1 MSRLSFVRISGFLA
15 KAHFALRL
23 LAFALAARLPVHAT
37 AAEDSARVFDVPA
50 GEAADTLKRTAQQ
63 GGLEIVFLAD
73 TVRGVRTA
81 AVRGTYAP
89 RAALDLL
96 VRGTGLVVVRDE
108 RTGTL
113 TVHRVPVG
121 GAPSTKPAPK
131 TETMKTPDSKK
142 SSAGWLPALLALLSA
157 GPAVAQTAPA
167 DPKDTA
173 PITLSPFE
181 VQTDKDSGYTATSTL
196 AGSRLNT
203 SLRDTPAAIS
213 VFTKEFLDD
222 IGAINV
228 TEALVYS
235 LNGAIDTTDNTGN
248 VITSNDLP
256 LQFRGFTGAS
266 LGRNYFSWSLS
277 SDSYNIERLDF
288 SRGPNSILFGIGGP
302 GGILNTTTKR
312 ARIGKRTDTLGVR
325 VASWDDYRGTVDLER
340 TLIPGKLAARANLL
354 AQDRNGWRE
363 FDSLKRYAGA
373 LALTYRPLKNTEI
386 RFDGEYGD
394 VRQVV
399 AQPWP
404 AQERFVSWVAAGRVL
419 SPTYGAAAA
428 GTAANTARQPF
439 YDPFSGLGPISLF
452 NSRLTTSGPASP
464 ALGNN
469 TAAITDP
476 SILPRNATV
485 SGPGFTS
492 NFFYYNY
499 GLFLEQRIGHLSVEL
514 AVNRQTEQRAT
525 ARPQVFNDTSLF
537 IDPNVQLPNGQP
549 NPNVGKYYTTGRL
562 NVNYLDQVRDDG
574 RATASYDLDLR
585 KTHRWLG
592 QHTFAGLW
600 ARRENRGHNDTLA
613 ETNMTPSAAFFAP
626 GTAAATVADLTQG
639 PNGITRRNTIDFSS
653 GDPAKRGFHD
663 PFKYWLTGQNGVTSG
678 LARITDSTTNDVT
691 RTDSMMVAF
700 QSRVFADRLV
710 LTGGLRNDRQRAW
723 LATADFNGNGSV
735 ADERDPVT
743 RLFPKRIRL
752 AKANYSQGDTRTYGV
767 VFHAT
772 KQLSL
777 YYNNANNF
785 IPQSSVDI
793 NGRLLG
799 NRHGEGEDMGV
810 RVSLLDGRI
819 SGSVAYYKTADTNRN
834 VGRDNAFINY
844 INGIWGTLN
853 QPEKSVTTASQ
864 DGQDTEGKGWEY
876 DFTANPTPNW
886 RLAVNFAQTKQVTAN
901 IQPNNGAYLE
911 ANRAL
916 WLRSG
921 ALPITATGTG
931 LPANATIGSAVAL
944 VDALYAGFKQAEGQS
959 RRQLREYTGNLFTSY
974 RLPLQVARLNGL
986 TLGAGANY
994 RGKAVIG
1001 YDSSRRN
1008 APLYGSPYTL
1018 VNAMLS
1024 TQLRLKGKQSLR
1036 LQLNLDNLLAE
1047 DRLIV
1052 TDADQNREY
1061 RYVFQTPR
1069 RWSVTST
1076 LAF

>member
-1 MSRLSFVRISGFLA
+1 MS
-15 KAHFALRL
+15 
-23 LAFALAARLPVHAT
+23 
-37 AAEDSARVFDVPA
+37 AAEAVRPFQVPA
-50 GEAADTLKRTAQQ
+50 GDALETLRLVARQ
-63 GGLEIVFLAD
+63 GGAEIVFL
-73 TVRGVRTA
+73 TEVVRGVRTP
-81 AVRGTYAP
+81 AVQGEFTM
-89 RAALDLL
+89 RAALDRL
-96 VRGTGLVVVRDE
+96 VAGTPLVVSIDS
-108 RTGTL
+108 RTGGL
-113 TVHRVPVG
+113 SVGRSPTVPAHPTNHAPHDPASRHPTMPP
-121 GAPSTKPAPK
+121 APSATRKLSIAALFAALF
-131 TETMKTPDSKK
+131 TT
-142 SSAGWLPALLALLSA
+142 SS
-157 GPAVAQTAPA
+157 PAVAQTAAAAKPTGDEA
-167 DPKDTA
+167 V
-173 PITLSPFE
+173 TLSPFE
-181 VQTDKDSGYTATSTL
+181 VRSDQDTGYTATSTL

-203 SLRDTPAAIS
+203 ALRDTPAAIS

-312 ARIGKRTDTLGVR
+312 ARIGKTAETVGLR
-325 VASWDDYRGTVDLER
+325 VASWEDYRGTIDLER
-340 TLIPGKLAARANLL
+340 TLAPGKLAARVNLL

-363 FDSLKRYAGA
+363 FDSMRRLAGA
-373 LALTYRPLKNTEI
+373 LALTYRPLKNTEV

-404 AQERFVSWVAAGRVL
+404 AQERYVSWVNAGRVL
-419 SPTYGAAAA
+419 SPTFGAAAA
-428 GTAANTARQPF
+428 GTGASTARQPF

-452 NSRLTTSGPASP
+452 NSRVTNAGPASP

-476 SILPRNATV
+476 AILPRNATV

-499 GLFLEQRIGHLSVEL
+499 GLFLEQRLGHLSVEL

-525 ARPQVFNDTSLF
+525 ARPQVFNDTSLY
-537 IDPNVQLPNGQP
+537 IDPNVQLPSGQP

-562 NVNYLDQVRDDG
+562 NVNYLDQIRDDG
-574 RATASYDLDLR
+574 RATASYELDLR
-585 KTHRWLG
+585 QTHRWLG

-613 ETNMTPSAAFFAP
+613 EVNTTPSAAFFAP
-626 GTAAATVADLTQG
+626 GTAAATIADLTQG
-639 PNGITRRNTIDFSS
+639 ANAITRRNTIDFSS
-653 GDPAKRGFHD
+653 SDPAKRGFHD

-691 RTDSMMVAF
+691 RTDSMMAAF
-700 QSRVFADRLV
+700 QSRLFADRLI

-723 LATADFNGNGSV
+723 LSTADFNGNGST

-743 RLFPKRIRL
+743 RLFPKRVRL
-752 AKANYSQGDTRTYGV
+752 AKANYSAGDTRTYGV
-767 VFHAT
+767 VYHAT

-886 RLAVNFAQTKQVTAN
+886 RLAVNFAQTRQVTAH
-901 IQPNNGAYLE
+901 IQPNNGAYVD

-916 WLRSG
+916 WLRSA

-931 LPANATIGSAVAL
+931 LPANATIGSAVTL
-944 VDALYAGFKQAEGQS
+944 IDALYAGFKQAEGQS
-959 RRQLREYTGNLFTSY
+959 RRQLREYTGNLFTTY
-974 RLPLQVARLNGL
+974 RLPMQLARLNGL

-994 RGKAVIG
+994 RGKAVTG
-1001 YDSSRRN
+1001 YDTTRNN
-1008 APLYGSPYTL
+1008 APLYGRPYTL

-1024 TQLRLKGKQSLR
+1024 TQLRLKGRQNLR
-1036 LQLNLDNLLAE
+1036 LQLNVDNVLGE
-1047 DRLIV
+1047 DKLIV
-1052 TDADQNREY
+1052 TDADQIREY

-1069 RWSVTST
+1069 RWNLTST

>member
-1 MSRLSFVRISGFLA
+1 MFRRSYPRLARIFASAPL
-15 KAHFALRL
+15 ALRL
-23 LAFALAARLPVHAT
+23 LAVALVARLPAS
-37 AAEDSARVFDVPA
+37 AAAGSLREFNVPA
-50 GEAADTLKRTAQQ
+50 GEAAETLKRTAQQ

-73 TVRGVRTA
+73 TVRGVRTP
-81 AVRGTYAP
+81 AVRGTYLP
-89 RAALDLL
+89 RAALELL
-96 VRGTGLVVVRDE
+96 VLNTGLVVERDE

-113 TVHRVPVG
+113 TIRRVTAGEPPA
-121 GAPSTKPAPK
+121 APPDAASAPMKPTRKNST
-131 TETMKTPDSKK
+131 
-142 SSAGWLPALLALLSA
+142 GWLSAFLALVTA
-157 GPAVAQTAPA
+157 GPAPGQTVAPRTGTSPA
-167 DPKDTA
+167 DAA

-181 VQTDKDSGYTATSTL
+181 VQTDRDTGYTATNTL

-203 SLRDTPAAIS
+203 ALRDTPASIS

-228 TEALVYS
+228 TEALQYS
-235 LNGAIDTTDNTGN
+235 LNGAIDITDNTGN

-312 ARIGKRTDTLGVR
+312 ARIGKTTDTVGVR
-325 VASWDDYRGTVDLER
+325 AASWDDYRGTLDVER
-340 TLIPGKLAARANLL
+340 TFIPGKLAARANFL

-363 FDSLKRYAGA
+363 FDSMRRLAGA

-404 AQERFVSWVAAGRVL
+404 AQERYTGWVAAGRAL
-419 SPTYGAAAA
+419 SPTFGAAAA
-428 GTAANTARQPF
+428 GTTANGTRAPA
-439 YDPFSGLGPISLF
+439 YDPFSGLGPISYL
-452 NSRLTTSGPASP
+452 NARLTTAGPTSP

-469 TAAITDP
+469 TIAITDP
-476 SILPRNATV
+476 AVLPRSATV

-499 GLFLEQRIGHLSVEL
+499 GLFLEQRLGHLSLEL

-537 IDPNVQLPNGQP
+537 VDPNVQLPNGQP

-574 RATASYDLDLR
+574 RATASYDIDLR
-585 KTHRWLG
+585 KVHRWLG
-592 QHTFAGLW
+592 QHTLAGLW

-613 ETNMTPSAAFFAP
+613 EVNTTPVAAFFVP
-626 GTAAATVADLTQG
+626 GTTAATVADLTQG
-639 PNGITRRNTIDFSS
+639 PNAINRRNVIDFSS
-653 GDPAKRGFHD
+653 GDPARRGFHD
-663 PFKYWLTGQNGVTSG
+663 PFQYWLTGQNGVTSG

-710 LTGGLRNDRQRAW
+710 LTGGLRNDRQRVW
-723 LATADFNGNGSV
+723 LSTLDANGNGTT

-743 RLFPKRIRL
+743 RVFWKRVRL
-752 AKANYSQGDTRTYGV
+752 DKPNYAQGDTRTYGIV
-767 VFHAT
+767 YHAT
-772 KQLSL
+772 NSLSL
-777 YYNNANNF
+777 FYNNANNF

-793 NGRLLG
+793 NGNLLG
-799 NRHGEGEDMGV
+799 NRHGEGQDMGV
-810 RVSLLDGRI
+810 RINLLDGRI

-844 INGIWGTLN
+844 INGIWTTLN
-853 QPEKSVTTASQ
+853 QVEKSVTTASQ
-864 DGQDTEGKGWEY
+864 DGQDTDGKGWEY
-876 DFTANPTPNW
+876 DFTANPTPDW
-886 RLAVNFAQTKQVTAN
+886 RVAVNFAQTRQVTAN
-901 IQPNNGAYLE
+901 IQPHNGAYVE

-916 WLRSG
+916 WLRSA

-931 LPANATIGSAVAL
+931 LPANATVGSALAL
-944 VDALYAGFKQAEGQS
+944 IDGLYAGFKQAEGQS

-974 RLPLQVARLNGL
+974 RLPLQARLFNGL
-986 TLGAGANY
+986 TLGAGVNY
-994 RGKAVIG
+994 RGDAVVG
-1001 YDSSRRN
+1001 YDTTRNN
-1008 APLYGSPYTL
+1008 APIYGSPYTL
-1018 VNAMLS
+1018 VNAMVS
-1024 TQLRLKGKQSLR
+1024 TQLRIKGRQNLR
-1036 LQLNLDNLLAE
+1036 IQLNVDNVLGE

-1052 TDADQNREY
+1052 TDADQLREY

-1069 RWSVTST
+1069 RWSLTST
-1076 LAF
+1076 YSF